1 MSSEPKSEI
10 EKFVESIKSLKP
22 AFMSS
27 NWEEEIFLDN
37 YNYILTDNSSDNEYI
52 CIKTIISDISNI
64 NKQENITGKNNAKYI
79 EYNITDFLNN
89 SNINCTD
96 DIINDIRN
104 QIKNGSLDSYI
115 TNNILGDKQDILLN
129 DTNIHYQITSS
140 ENQNKNDYDD
150 ISSIILGNCEKI
162 LKDEYKIDQ
171 SQALIIF
178 KIDYYQPGSLI
189 PIIGYEIFH
198 PETKKKLDLKYCEE
212 EFIKYNIPVDINEDN
227 LFMYDPNDEYYT
239 DQCYPSTTDSGTDI
253 LINDRQNEYNSNNMS
268 ICENSCTLTKY
279 ETDSKKAICECGVKS
294 KQLVI
299 SELINQTDLL
309 SYNFTTKSQ
318 SSNMIT
324 MKCYYTL
331 FTKSGLIKNIGSY
344 ILLFTIILFLISGI
358 LFYKCGYHLLEDE
371 IKEIMN
377 TKEENS
383 KQGLNIIKTIEIPNK
398 KGYNTTNNKIKK
410 AKTKNGKKKKIKKK
424 KNLKISQINK
434 IQTIGNNSSEIPKS
448 FAKLE
453 TNINEHKLHSKN
465 IQQNIQNS
473 IIYTDYEMNSFSYK
487 EAINYDKRS
496 LCKYYI
502 SLIRIKQLF
511 IFSFCPMKD
520 YNSRIVKIDL
530 FFLAFCIYCFINCL
544 FFDEKTIHKIYED
557 EGSYNFVYLGPYST
571 YSFIISQT
579 LFTFVKYFSLSD
591 KNISEIKMEKSL
603 DLSYDIRYK
612 AEKCIKLKYTCF
624 YILSIL
630 FLSFF
635 WYYLSS
641 FGAVYQNTQI
651 YLIKN
656 ILISFAFSMLY
667 PFVINLLPS
676 ILRIYSLN
684 NKDNECIYKLSRII
698 QLV

>member
-96 DIINDIRN
+96 DVINDIRN

-473 IIYTDYEMNSFSYK
+473 IIY
-487 EAINYDKRS
+487 
-496 LCKYYI
+496 
-502 SLIRIKQLF
+502 
-511 IFSFCPMKD
+511 
-520 YNSRIVKIDL
+520 
-530 FFLAFCIYCFINCL
+530 
-544 FFDEKTIHKIYED
+544 
-557 EGSYNFVYLGPYST
+557 
-571 YSFIISQT
+571 
-579 LFTFVKYFSLSD
+579 
-591 KNISEIKMEKSL
+591 
-603 DLSYDIRYK
+603 
-612 AEKCIKLKYTCF
+612 
-624 YILSIL
+624 
-630 FLSFF
+630 
-635 WYYLSS
+635 
-641 FGAVYQNTQI
+641 
-651 YLIKN
+651 
-656 ILISFAFSMLY
+656 
-667 PFVINLLPS
+667 
-676 ILRIYSLN
+676 
-684 NKDNECIYKLSRII
+684 
-698 QLV
+698 

>member
-96 DIINDIRN
+96 DVINDIRN

-453 TNINEHKLHSKN
+453 TNINEHKLYSKN

>member
-96 DIINDIRN
+96 DVINDIRN

-331 FTKSGLIKNIGSY
+331 FTKNNKKKNIGSY
-344 ILLFTIILFLISGI
+344 ILLFTIDL
-358 LFYKCGYHLLEDE
+358 H
-371 IKEIMN
+371 
-377 TKEENS
+377 
-383 KQGLNIIKTIEIPNK
+383 
-398 KGYNTTNNKIKK
+398 
-410 AKTKNGKKKKIKKK
+410 
-424 KNLKISQINK
+424 NLQ
-434 IQTIGNNSSEIPKS
+434 
-448 FAKLE
+448 
-453 TNINEHKLHSKN
+453 
-465 IQQNIQNS
+465 
-473 IIYTDYEMNSFSYK
+473 
-487 EAINYDKRS
+487 
-496 LCKYYI
+496 
-502 SLIRIKQLF
+502 
-511 IFSFCPMKD
+511 
-520 YNSRIVKIDL
+520 
-530 FFLAFCIYCFINCL
+530 
-544 FFDEKTIHKIYED
+544 
-557 EGSYNFVYLGPYST
+557 
-571 YSFIISQT
+571 
-579 LFTFVKYFSLSD
+579 
-591 KNISEIKMEKSL
+591 
-603 DLSYDIRYK
+603 
-612 AEKCIKLKYTCF
+612 
-624 YILSIL
+624 
-630 FLSFF
+630 
-635 WYYLSS
+635 
-641 FGAVYQNTQI
+641 
-651 YLIKN
+651 
-656 ILISFAFSMLY
+656 
-667 PFVINLLPS
+667 
-676 ILRIYSLN
+676 
-684 NKDNECIYKLSRII
+684 
-698 QLV
+698 

>member
-96 DIINDIRN
+96 DVINDIRN

-140 ENQNKNDYDD
+140 ENQNKNDFDD

-557 EGSYNFVYLGPYST
+557 EGSYNFIYLGPYST

-656 ILISFAFSMLY
+656 ILIGFAFSMLY

-684 NKDNECIYKLSRII
+684 NKDNECIYKLSRIT

>member
-96 DIINDIRN
+96 DVINDIRN

-344 ILLFTIILFLISGI
+344 ILLFTILLILISGI

>member
-1 MSSEPKSEI
+1 M
-10 EKFVESIKSLKP
+10 
-22 AFMSS
+22 
-27 NWEEEIFLDN
+27 
-37 YNYILTDNSSDNEYI
+37 
-52 CIKTIISDISNI
+52 
-64 NKQENITGKNNAKYI
+64 
-79 EYNITDFLNN
+79 
-89 SNINCTD
+89 
-96 DIINDIRN
+96 
-104 QIKNGSLDSYI
+104 
-115 TNNILGDKQDILLN
+115 
-129 DTNIHYQITSS
+129 
-140 ENQNKNDYDD
+140 
-150 ISSIILGNCEKI
+150 
-162 LKDEYKIDQ
+162 
-171 SQALIIF
+171 
-178 KIDYYQPGSLI
+178 
-189 PIIGYEIFH
+189 
-198 PETKKKLDLKYCEE
+198 KK
-212 EFIKYNIPVDINEDN
+212 KYNIPVDINEDN

-279 ETDSKKAICECGVKS
+279 ETDSKKANCECGVKS

-612 AEKCIKLKYTCF
+612 VEKCIKLKYTCF

>member
-96 DIINDIRN
+96 DVINDIRN

-667 PFVINLLPS
+667 PFGINLLPS

>member
-96 DIINDIRN
+96 DVINDIRN

-253 LINDRQNEYNSNNMS
+253 LINDRQNEYNSDNMS